1 MNLSNGKISLIA
13 TFITIAA
20 ICTFILFMVKQSN
33 HIKNLYAKTIHAQNV
48 IVHANEVENI
58 IARYKDLKKIYA
70 LTGDS
75 LLLKVLDSIAVST
88 KKSEQQLTVL
98 TLNNGEQKT
107 GIDSLIQ
114 SLKHFNQAALVHNQP
129 GTLTKELQTAATIDN
144 ILAISQ
150 KLQTYA
156 NKNLQLYEAESDIKA
171 FRFGPLLY
179 LLSGLLMILIVVLIQ
194 QSFTHIKAERK
205 VEVETSYNDMLV
217 EQFEDAII
225 STDEKLNIT
234 RWNKKAEKLFGWK
247 AGEISGQPITT
258 ALKFDMEQGR
268 GAMILRK
275 VMSDGLWE
283 GELTL
288 SKKSGELITLHACCT
303 LFRKGTQK
311 ITGTITILKDLAK
324 RNEVA
329 GGNNYEADLGKMLE
343 DRTSEI
349 RLVVERLVSSEK
361 KYKLLFD
368 YSPLPMWMISLPD
381 MQITDVNDAA
391 VKRFGYSRRA
401 FLQLAVTDL
410 VRAEEAAIFEK
421 NIRHSSTGYHEIGTW
436 RQPTRDGN
444 LIYAD
449 LFTYNILLEGTPM
462 CLVLSNDITHKVI
475 AEEKIKQSLDAIRL
489 LTAHLQNV
497 REEERKNIS
506 RDIHDELGQH
516 LTVIKMDISWLNRK
530 LKEHDDQLGDRLK
543 KMLETTDVTIKFVR
557 RLCSELRPV
566 LLDDMGLI
574 AALEWHAKRFEAN
587 TGITVALQTPS
598 ETLAISDDSQTAL
611 FRIFQETLTNVA
623 KYAEATGIIATLSI
637 AKEDCIEM
645 WVTDDG
651 IGFDPEI
658 MKNTKSLGILGMR
671 ERCIILGG
679 SFEIK
684 SKPRNGTT
692 VYASVPTV
700 KKQVDE
706 ILLVNELNNYKNHP
720 TN

>member
-20 ICTFILFMVKQSN
+20 ICTFILFVIRQSA
-33 HIKNLYAKTIHAQNV
+33 HIKKLYAKTIHAQNV

-58 IARYKDLKKIYA
+58 IARYKDLRKIYA

-75 LLLKVLDSIAVST
+75 LLPGVLDSISAST
-88 KKSEQQLTVL
+88 QKSEQQLTAL
-98 TLNNGEQKT
+98 TLNDSEQKA
-107 GIDSLIQ
+107 GIDSLIKYLNAF
-114 SLKHFNQAALVHNQP
+114 SQASTRQYRP
-129 GTLTKELQTAATIDN
+129 TTLQRELQMTITADAIQTI
-144 ILAISQ
+144 SRQ
-150 KLQTYA
+150 LQA
-156 NKNLQLYEAESDIKA
+156 DAKKNLQSSGAESDIST

-179 LLSGLLMILIVVLIQ
+179 LLIGLLAVLITVLIQ
-194 QSFTHIKAERK
+194 QSFTHIKAEK
-205 VEVETSYNDMLV
+205 KAEAETHYNNLLV
-217 EQFEDAII
+217 EQFDDAII

-247 AGEISGQPITT
+247 AGEISGKPITT

-268 GAMILRK
+268 GALILRK
-275 VMSDGLWE
+275 VMTDGLWE
-283 GELTL
+283 GEITL
-288 SKKSGELITLHACCT
+288 AKKGGELITLHACCT
-303 LFRKGTQK
+303 LLRKGTK
-311 ITGTITILKDLAK
+311 NVAGTITIIKDVAK
-324 RNEVA
+324 KSDN
-329 GGNNYEADLGKMLE
+329 GSSNNYEANLGKMLE

-349 RLVVERLVSSEK
+349 RLVVERLVASEK

-368 YSPLPMWMISLPD
+368 YSPLPMWMISLQD

-401 FLQLAVTDL
+401 FLQLGVGNL
-410 VRAEEAAIFEK
+410 VKAEEAAIFEAGIQK
-421 NIRHSSTGYHEIGTW
+421 SSSGYHEIGTW
-436 RQPTRDGN
+436 RQPTKDGN
-444 LIYAD
+444 LIHAE
-449 LFTYNILLEGTPM
+449 LFTYNILLEGVPM
-462 CLVLSNDITHKVI
+462 CMLLSNDITHKVI

-516 LTVIKMDISWLNRK
+516 LTVIKMDVSWLNRK
-530 LKEHDDQLGDRLK
+530 LGEQDAQLGNRLK

-574 AALEWHAKRFEAN
+574 AALQWHAKRFEAN
-587 TGITVALQTPS
+587 TGIAITLQTPS

-623 KYAEATGIIATLSI
+623 KYAGATSVTATLT
-637 AKEDCIEM
+637 ADKEDYIEM

-651 IGFDPEI
+651 IGFDPAI
-658 MKNTKSLGILGMR
+658 MKNTQSLGILGMR

-679 SFEIK
+679 SFEIS

-706 ILLVNELNNYKNHP
+706 ILLVNELKNYKNHP